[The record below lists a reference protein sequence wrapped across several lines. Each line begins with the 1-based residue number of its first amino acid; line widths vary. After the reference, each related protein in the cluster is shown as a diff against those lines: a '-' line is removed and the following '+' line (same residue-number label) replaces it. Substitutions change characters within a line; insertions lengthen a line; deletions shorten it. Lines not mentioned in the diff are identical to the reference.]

1 MKATASY
8 ARQNFAALLERAIAG
23 EEIIIERH
31 GRQVARLLP
40 AGSMQG
46 AALPAKEA
54 RVAEVRGVDPSSTLA
69 RVLRERALKRLQIA
83 RPRAQACV
91 AKLSE
96 RGAKVRIVGSMARG
110 SFRQTSDVDIFVED
124 PGRLSEDEI
133 ERIVR
138 LEMRDFPFDLIYA
151 HKLSPEMKKHFA
163 Q

>member
-23 EEIIIERH
+23 EEIVIERH
-31 GRQVARLLP
+31 GRPVARLLP
-40 AGSMQG
+40 AGFPQ
-46 AALPAKEA
+46 APALPAKEA
-54 RVAEVRGVDPSSTLA
+54 NVAEVRGVDESSPLS

-83 RPRAQACV
+83 HPRAQACV
-91 AKLSE
+91 AKLLE
-96 RGAKVRIVGSMARG
+96 QGAQVRIVGSMARG
-110 SFRQTSDVDIFVED
+110 SFRQTSDVDILVED
-124 PGRLSEDEI
+124 PGALKEDEI

-138 LEMRDFPFDLIYA
+138 REMRDFPFDLIYA